1 MYCQMRLSLAAGE
14 EDNVLLILRT
24 FCYDVNSFV
33 GQQKGC
39 TPLNLACEVRKTFTA
54 LTLIQFGCDLNIPDK
69 VRPTTTFNCVLY
81 LIICIG
87 PWCYSPASDI
97 FAQVCD
103 VGPTR
108 HRGCMKKFHF
118 LCATFCK
125 CVHTVLFSN
134 FLHHT
139 LARYC
144 ESVLKATKQVNGKG

>member
-39 TPLNLACEVRKTFTA
+39 TPLNLACEARKTFTA

-69 VRPTTTFNCVLY
+69 VRPTTTTFNCVLY
-81 LIICIG
+81 LIICTG
-87 PWCYSPASDI
+87 PWCYSPVKDVFS
-97 FAQVCD
+97 QVCD

-108 HRGCMKKFHF
+108 HRGCMKKVPLFMRH
-118 LCATFCK
+118 LLQMRSY
-125 CVHTVLFSN
+125 CVVFQLFTSHTRTVVRECF
-134 FLHHT
+134 
-139 LARYC
+139 
-144 ESVLKATKQVNGKG
+144 KGDEAS